1 MASCAVSDESIDVT
15 IQDSPEPKVRTGN
28 PTAVRSLSSK
38 VLVLTVIF
46 VMIAEVLIFVPS
58 VANFR
63 MRWLEDRLN
72 AAAVAA
78 VVLANTPQEDLS
90 RSMQDDVLM
99 ATGAKA
105 IALREKDASRLLAV
119 EEMPPTVDRHINL
132 AETGVM
138 SALSGVWNTVMN
150 SGSQTIR
157 VFGPVGESSK
167 TVEIILSDKGLY
179 QALLIYAR
187 NVFYLSI
194 LISLITGG
202 LVFLALRRMLIA
214 PIRFMTQNML
224 RFSAEPENPAHI
236 LMPAVRND
244 ELGVA
249 ERELAAMQTE
259 LQHTLQSR
267 KHLADLGLAV
277 SKINHDMRN
286 MLAPAQLLS
295 DRLTDLEDPAVR
307 KIAPRLLRALDR
319 AVTFSESVLAY
330 GKGREQEPNFR
341 RVDVRALCGDVYE
354 LLSLDD
360 VGAQGIEA
368 LNHVP
373 ESLHADADP
382 DQLFRI
388 ISNLVRNSAQAL
400 AGHDEGPRRVVITG
414 GRIGAATIISVEDTG
429 PGLPAKARENLFS
442 AFKGSAR
449 ADGTGLG
456 LAIAHELVT
465 LHGGTIEL
473 REDRQ
478 TGTHFEIR
486 IPDRPVKLADWQKRR
501 DGGV

>member
-1 MASCAVSDESIDVT
+1 MEVTTQATSES
-15 IQDSPEPKVRTGN
+15 KARTGN
-28 PTAVRSLSSK
+28 PTAARSLSSK

-63 MRWLEDRLN
+63 MRWLQDRLN
-72 AAAVAA
+72 TAAVAA
-78 VVLANTPQEDLS
+78 VVLANTPQEGLS
-90 RSMQDDVLM
+90 RAMQDDVLM

-105 IALREKDASRLLAV
+105 IALREEAASRLLAV
-119 EEMPPTVDRHINL
+119 EEMPPAVDRHINL
-132 AETGVM
+132 SETGVPD
-138 SALSGVWNTVMN
+138 AIAGVWNTVVN
-150 SGSQTIR
+150 AGSQTIR
-157 VFGPVGESSK
+157 VFGPVGDSTK

-187 NVFYLSI
+187 NVFYLSV

-214 PIRFMTQNML
+214 PIGSMTQNML

-236 LMPAVRND
+236 LVPTARND
-244 ELGVA
+244 EIGVA
-249 ERELAAMQTE
+249 ERELASMQTE

-341 RVDVRALCGDVYE
+341 RVDVRSLCSDVFD
-354 LLSLDD
+354 LLSLDEA
-360 VGAQGIEA
+360 GSQGIEA
-368 LNHVP
+368 LNRVP
-373 ESLHADADP
+373 DILQVDADP

-400 AGHDEGPRRVVITG
+400 SGIDQGPRRIVITG
-414 GRIGAATIISVEDTG
+414 GRIGTATIIGVEDTG
-429 PGLPAKARENLFS
+429 PGLPAKARENLFA

-465 LHGGTIEL
+465 LHSGTIEL
-473 REDRQ
+473 RADREN
-478 TGTHFEIR
+478 GTHFEIR
-486 IPDRPVKLADWQKRR
+486 IPDRPVKLAEWQKRR
-501 DGGV
+501 EGTA

>member
-1 MASCAVSDESIDVT
+1 M
-15 IQDSPEPKVRTGN
+15 TGKAL
-28 PTAVRSLSSK
+28 TEMKSGTGTFSAARSLSSK

-46 VMIAEVLIFVPS
+46 VMIAEILIFLPS

-72 AAAVAA
+72 TASVAAAV
-78 VVLANTPQEDLS
+78 LANAPEEELS
-90 RSMQDDVLM
+90 RAMQDDVLM
-99 ATGAKA
+99 ATGAKV
-105 IALREKDASRLLAV
+105 IALREANASRLLAAV
-119 EEMPPTVDRHINL
+119 DMPPTVDVHINL
-132 AETGVM
+132 SETGVLM
-138 SALSGVWNTVMN
+138 ALGGVWNTVMN
-150 SGSQTIR
+150 GGSQIIR
-157 VFGPVGESSK
+157 VFGPVGESTK
-167 TVEIILSDKGLY
+167 TVEIILSDKALY
-179 QALLIYAR
+179 DALLVYAR

-214 PIRFMTQNML
+214 PIRTMTQNML
-224 RFSAEPENPAHI
+224 RFSAEPENPGHI
-236 LMPAVRND
+236 MIPADRND
-244 ELGVA
+244 EIGVA
-249 ERELAAMQTE
+249 ERELASMQTE
-259 LQHTLQSR
+259 LQRTLQNR

-341 RVDVRALCGDVYE
+341 RVEVRALCGDVYE

-360 VGAQGIEA
+360 AGAQGIEA
-368 LNHVP
+368 LNQVP

-400 AGHDEGPRRVVITG
+400 AGYEQGPRRVIVTG
-414 GRIGAATIISVEDTG
+414 GRIGAATIIGVEDTG

-449 ADGTGLG
+449 AEGTGLG

-473 REDRQ
+473 RQDRE

-486 IPDRPVKLADWQKRR
+486 IPDRPVKLSDWQKRR
-501 DGGV
+501 DGVA

>member
-1 MASCAVSDESIDVT
+1 MTEAKDGAGKFSA
-15 IQDSPEPKVRTGN
+15 
-28 PTAVRSLSSK
+28 ARSLSSK

-46 VMIAEVLIFVPS
+46 VMIAEVLIFLPS

-72 AAAVAA
+72 TASVAAAV
-78 VVLANTPQEDLS
+78 LANAPQEELS

-99 ATGAKA
+99 ATGAKV
-105 IALREKDASRLLAV
+105 IALREADVSRLLAA
-119 EEMPPTVDRHINL
+119 EDMPPSVDGHIDL
-132 AETGVM
+132 SETGVLM
-138 SALSGVWNTVMN
+138 ALGGVWNTVMN
-150 SGSQTIR
+150 GGNQTIR
-157 VFGPVGESSK
+157 VFGPVADSAK
-167 TVEIILSDKGLY
+167 TVEIILSDKSLY
-179 QALLIYAR
+179 DALLVYAR

-214 PIRFMTQNML
+214 PIRTMTQNML
-224 RFSAEPENPAHI
+224 RFSAEPENPGHI
-236 LMPAVRND
+236 MIPADRND
-244 ELGVA
+244 EIGVA
-249 ERELAAMQTE
+249 ERELASMQRE
-259 LQHTLQSR
+259 LQRTLQSR

-330 GKGREQEPNFR
+330 GKGREQEPNIR
-341 RVDVRALCGDVYE
+341 RVDVRSLCGDVYE

-360 VGAQGIEA
+360 AGAQGIEA

-400 AGHDEGPRRVVITG
+400 AGHQASPRRVVITG

-429 PGLPAKARENLFS
+429 PGLPPKARENLFS

-473 REDRQ
+473 REDRE

-486 IPDRPVKLADWQKRR
+486 IPDRPVKIADWQKRR
-501 DGGV
+501 DGAA

>member
-1 MASCAVSDESIDVT
+1 MDVMT
-15 IQDSPEPKVRTGN
+15 QSTPETKARTGN
-28 PTAVRSLSSK
+28 PTAARSLSSK

-46 VMIAEVLIFVPS
+46 VMIAEILIFVPS

-72 AAAVAA
+72 TASVAAAV
-78 VVLANTPQEDLS
+78 LANAPQEELS
-90 RSMQDDVLM
+90 RAMQDDVLM

-105 IALREKDASRLLAV
+105 IALREADVSRLLAV
-119 EEMPPTVDRHINL
+119 VDMPPAVDVHINL
-132 AETGVM
+132 SETGVLM
-138 SALSGVWNTVMN
+138 AIGGVWNTVMN

-157 VFGPVGESSK
+157 VFGPVGESTK
-167 TVEIILSDKGLY
+167 TVEIILSDKALY
-179 QALLIYAR
+179 DALLVYAR

-214 PIRFMTQNML
+214 PIRTMTQNML
-224 RFSAEPENPAHI
+224 RFSAEPENPVHI
-236 LMPAVRND
+236 MIPAGRND
-244 ELGVA
+244 EIGVA
-249 ERELAAMQTE
+249 ERELASMQTE
-259 LQHTLQSR
+259 LQRTLQSR

-341 RVDVRALCGDVYE
+341 RVDVRSLCGDVFD

-360 VGAQGIEA
+360 TGSHGIEA
-368 LNHVP
+368 LNRVP
-373 ESLHADADP
+373 DKLQADADP

-400 AGHDEGPRRVVITG
+400 GGHEDGPRRIVVTG
-414 GRIGAATIISVEDTG
+414 GRIGAATIIGVEDTG
-429 PGLPAKARENLFS
+429 PGLPPKAREHLFA

-473 REDRQ
+473 RTDRE

-486 IPDRPVKLADWQKRR
+486 IPDRPVKLADWHKRR
-501 DGGV
+501 DGAA